1 MSNIL
6 LHTSSVIQAQLRTDL
21 PEFRVGAVISVHYKI
36 KEGNKERIQIFTGI
50 VINRH
55 AGSSIDASFTVLKVG
70 SGAVKVTRVF
80 ALHTPNIAKL
90 EVLNNQRARK
100 ANLRYLKNVKDP
112 IKAVRIRKFKKPL
125 LPKTKIED

>member
-36 KEGNKERIQIFTGI
+36 KEGAKERIQIFTGI

-55 AGSSIDASFTVLKVG
+55 AGTNIDASFTVLKVG
-70 SGAVKVTRVF
+70 AGAVKVTRVF
-80 ALHTPNIAKL
+80 ALHTPNIAKI
-90 EVLNNQRARK
+90 EIVHNQRARK

-112 IKAVRIRKFKKPL
+112 IKAVRVRKFKKPL
-125 LPKTKIED
+125 EKPVKISE